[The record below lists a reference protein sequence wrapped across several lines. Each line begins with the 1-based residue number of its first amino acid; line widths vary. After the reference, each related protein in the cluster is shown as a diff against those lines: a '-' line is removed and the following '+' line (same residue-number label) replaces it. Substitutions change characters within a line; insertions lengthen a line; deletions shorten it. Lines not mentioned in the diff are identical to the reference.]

1 MTNTVSVLSLINGPF
16 AGNYPADELRQYV
29 SKGAIRIPV
38 DESYNITDDDAFALA
53 LYNDCDIP
61 GEGVRLYSFRKFI
74 KLDDR
79 PFLVE
84 FVGGPLAGTRP
95 FFQPVKALPSM
106 VIAPVASKPAKNEKG
121 RVRNFAVYRNDSL
134 VGGENKLIF
143 VDEHSDIVTTT
154 RIIFEMVGGPF
165 DGITY
170 DTDAAM
176 LDHQN
181 AFWAEG
187 HYLVT
192 SNGKIGNK
200 FTQQSP
206 HFMSALEEFGE
217 QAIKYG
223 GPYTPHIYEV
233 FERLD
238 EPYEVY
244 VRAKFLGLMKEEN

>member
-1 MTNTVSVLSLINGPF
+1 MAGTISWFSLINGPF
-16 AGNYPADELRQYV
+16 AGNYPAEDLQKYA
-29 SKGAIRIPV
+29 SKGAIRLPV
-38 DESYNITDDDAFALA
+38 DEQYKITDDSAFALA
-53 LYNDCDIP
+53 HYDVCDIP
-61 GEGVRLYSFRKFI
+61 GEGVQLYSFRKFV
-74 KLDDR
+74 KLDES

-95 FFQPVKALPSM
+95 FFQPVNALPSM
-106 VIAPVASKPAKNEKG
+106 VIAPVASRPAKGQEG
-121 RVRNFAVYRNDSL
+121 RVRVFAIYRNDSL
-134 VGGENKLIF
+134 VGGENKLVF
-143 VDEHSDIVTTT
+143 VGEHRDTVKTT

-170 DTDAAM
+170 DTDAVM

-181 AFWAEG
+181 AFWADG

-192 SNGKIGNK
+192 SNGQIGK
-200 FTQQSP
+200 RFVQHSP
-206 HFMSALEEFGE
+206 HFMSALEEYGE

-238 EPYEVY
+238 EPFEVY
-244 VRAKFLGLMKEEN
+244 VRARFIGLMKNES